1 MYHFKKTIFLMIFS
15 ISAFSKTPL
24 GPKKSAVAKPNE
36 QIIELSITDL
46 GYQPSIVN
54 ADPDK
59 LIVLKVTRKTKALC
73 VKSLKVSG
81 QHIHRKLPLN
91 KPVLIRLGKVEP
103 GEIKLGCLPELKE
116 SGLIYVK

>member
-1 MYHFKKTIFLMIFS
+1 MYHLKKTIFFLIFS
-15 ISAFSKTPL
+15 ISAFSKTTLVPR
-24 GPKKSAVAKPNE
+24 KSTIVKPNE

-59 LIVLKVTRKTKALC
+59 VVVLKVTRKTKALC
-73 VKSLKVSG
+73 AKSLKVLG
-81 QHIHRKLPLN
+81 QNIHRKLPLN
-91 KPVLIRLGKVEP
+91 KPVLIHLGKVEP